1 MHNAKQ
7 ASDLYRHLRAAI
19 ELEHSTIPLYLT
31 ALYSIKAN
39 SNQAVA
45 EIKFLQIIANS
56 DEILQK

>member
-1 MHNAKQ
+1 M
-7 ASDLYRHLRAAI
+7 